1 MSGILIIIVFV
12 LGYAAIVAEHKIR
25 VNKAA
30 SALIAGALSW
40 VILIIYN
47 PEKEVVVASAGEHM
61 SEISGILFFLMG
73 AMTIVELI
81 DSHNGFD
88 VITSRIRTRNKRVL
102 LWMISLITFFLSAIL
117 DNLTTTIVMISL
129 VRKLISNEKDR
140 WFFAGIIII
149 AANAG
154 GAWSPMGDVTTTML
168 WIGHQITAGNIIVK
182 LILPSLACLILP
194 LSVATLLLK
203 PGIVVPE
210 KKRSAAGNNISP
222 FIKHLVF
229 FSGMFVLLSVPVFK
243 ALTQLPPFL
252 GMLFALGLMW
262 GLTEVVHRRKHG
274 LERST
279 YTVVQALRQINTAT
293 ILFFLGILLS
303 ISALQS
309 AGILTIW
316 AEYLMSHIPDQNTTI
331 MVIGMLSAIIDNV
344 PLVAGL
350 QGMYPLSLYPTD
362 HYFWEFLAY
371 ATGTGGSILIIGS
384 AAGVAAMG
392 MERITFFWFFK
403 RISFL
408 ALLGYLAG
416 AIVYILL
423 F

>member
-1 MSGILIIIVFV
+1 MSGILIIVVFF

-25 VNKAA
+25 VDKAA

-47 PEKEVVVASAGEHM
+47 PDKESVIASVGEHM
-61 SEISGILFFLMG
+61 AEISGILFFLMG

-88 VITSRIRTRNKRVL
+88 VITNRIQTRNKRVL

-129 VRKLISNEKDR
+129 VRKLISNEQDR

-149 AANAG
+149 SSNAG

-182 LILPSLACLILP
+182 LILPSLVCLFVP
-194 LSVATLLLK
+194 LSVATFMLK
-203 PGIVVPE
+203 PGIVVPD
-210 KKRSAAGNNISP
+210 KKWSTADNNISR
-222 FIKHLVF
+222 FEKHLVF
-229 FSGMFVLLSVPVFK
+229 FSGMFVLLSVPIFK
-243 ALTQLPPFL
+243 TLTHLPPFL

-274 LERST
+274 KERST

-316 AEYLMSHIPDQNTTI
+316 AEYLMSHIPNQNTTI

-350 QGMYPLSLYPTD
+350 QGMYPLTLYPTD

-392 MERITFFWFFK
+392 MERITFFWFLK

-416 AIVYILL
+416 AVVYILL

>member
-1 MSGILIIIVFV
+1 MSG
-12 LGYAAIVAEHKIR
+12 
-25 VNKAA
+25 
-30 SALIAGALSW
+30 
-40 VILIIYN
+40 
-47 PEKEVVVASAGEHM
+47 
-61 SEISGILFFLMG
+61 
-73 AMTIVELI
+73 
-81 DSHNGFD
+81 
-88 VITSRIRTRNKRVL
+88 IRTRNKRVL
-102 LWMISLITFFLSAIL
+102 LWM
-117 DNLTTTIVMISL
+117 
-129 VRKLISNEKDR
+129 ISNEKDR

-210 KKRSAAGNNISP
+210 KKRSAAGNDISP

-293 ILFFLGILLS
+293 ILFFLGVSCLCDRYWRQHSDHRICCRCGCHGHGADHLFLVFQTDFLPG
-303 ISALQS
+303 AL
-309 AGILTIW
+309 
-316 AEYLMSHIPDQNTTI
+316 
-331 MVIGMLSAIIDNV
+331 
-344 PLVAGL
+344 GL
-350 QGMYPLSLYPTD
+350 PCRCPCLYP
-362 HYFWEFLAY
+362 F
-371 ATGTGGSILIIGS
+371 ILIKPDSTQWKSKI
-384 AAGVAAMG
+384 
-392 MERITFFWFFK
+392 
-403 RISFL
+403 
-408 ALLGYLAG
+408 
-416 AIVYILL
+416 ILPN
-423 F
+423 